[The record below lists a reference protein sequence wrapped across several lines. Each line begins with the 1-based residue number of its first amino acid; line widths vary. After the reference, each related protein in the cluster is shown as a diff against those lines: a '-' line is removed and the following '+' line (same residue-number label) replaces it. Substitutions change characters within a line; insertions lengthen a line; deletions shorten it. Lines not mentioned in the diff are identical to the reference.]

1 MNEIKIEGFKDIFLK
16 LPKDGRYDLLKK
28 MVESLNKAE
37 VDTLLKHLDKILI
50 FDSELKSVTPESKS
64 IHSCSELMEFF
75 NNLLGT
81 QRMSVLTDIIDNLRS
96 CDSEDL
102 VEIIDTRLDE
112 LNSINDNVVQIESED
127 DCDDLDDD
135 DDDNDDDESGSSE
148 DVVFVDPSIT
158 ESEDVEPDFEDESG
172 NNEME
177 YDQLQ
182 IPSHFLQS
190 SLQTEEDENKFCE
203 LCDKF
208 IKKKGWYK
216 HMNTVH
222 STQRFSCSLCP
233 NSKFKAKKYW
243 KAHMRNIHKDLN
255 IQFPDGRQV
264 GSSSLGLTGPGLQCG
279 ECGMAFDSAELLKDH
294 INSFHSQPHFLTST
308 QVDCPSDAEDEDYDE
323 ICEIDVNGELYKCN
337 SCNKSFQ
344 NSAELKSHE
353 QSAHSSEFAQCPH
366 CLIMTKSL
374 RNHIK
379 FVHMKKFQCELC
391 QKTFSANAKL
401 TRHLESH
408 LRGTNRLHNPNTQ
421 HLSFQSSTNVT
432 SFPTILPR
440 DRPKNISCDLCGYKC
455 VSTWKLNRHMK
466 AHMKGTNRFSME

>member
-1 MNEIKIEGFKDIFLK
+1 MGEIQVENFKELFLN
-16 LPKDGRYDLLKK
+16 LPKEGRYDLLKNI
-28 MVESLNKAE
+28 VESLNKEE
-37 VDTLLKHLDKILI
+37 VDQLLKHLDKILI
-50 FDSELKSVTPESKS
+50 FNPEENSHNSETEPKLK
-64 IHSCSELMEFF
+64 CSDLIEFF
-75 NNLLGT
+75 KTLLRT
-81 QRMSVLTDIIDNLRS
+81 QRMKILLDIVDNLKS

-112 LNSINDNVVQIESED
+112 LNSINVVQIESDDDD
-127 DCDDLDDD
+127 DCDDDD
-135 DDDNDDDESGSSE
+135 DDDNDDDSRSS

-158 ESEDVEPDFEDESG
+158 ETEEIEPDY
-172 NNEME
+172 NCNRNEME
-177 YDQLQ
+177 YNHLEFPAQ
-182 IPSHFLQS
+182 FLQS
-190 SLQTEEDENKFCE
+190 SLQTEEDENKFCN

-222 STQRFSCSLCP
+222 STQKFSCSLCP

-255 IQFPDGRQV
+255 IQFPDGRQ
-264 GSSSLGLTGPGLQCG
+264 SSSFGLNNPGLQCG
-279 ECGMAFDSAELLKDH
+279 ECKMAFGSAELLKVH
-294 INSFHSQPHFLTST
+294 LENHHTQTQPHFLS
-308 QVDCPSDAEDEDYDE
+308 DILAESPSDAEDEDYDE
-323 ICEIDVNGELYKCN
+323 ICEIDMGAQSQLFRCN

-344 NSAELKSHE
+344 SSSELKSHE
-353 QSAHSSEFAQCPH
+353 QTAHSSEFAQCPY
-366 CLIMTKSL
+366 CLIMTRSL

-408 LRGTNRLHNPNTQ
+408 LRGTNRLHNPNTAQ
-421 HLSFQSSTNVT
+421 AFQSSLPLS
-432 SFPTILPR
+432 SFANILPK
-440 DRPKNISCDLCGYKC
+440 DRPKNIKCDLCGYKC

-466 AHMKGTNRFSME
+466 AHMKGTNRFSLE

>member
-1 MNEIKIEGFKDIFLK
+1 MSEIHLENFKDIFLCLSK
-16 LPKDGRYDLLKK
+16 EGRYDLLKK
-28 MVESLNKAE
+28 MVESFNKEE

-50 FDSELKSVTPESKS
+50 FNSEEKSQNSQLEPKFK
-64 IHSCSELMEFF
+64 CSDLFDFF
-75 NNLLGT
+75 NTLLRT
-81 QRMSVLTDIIDNLRS
+81 QRIAILIEIVDNLKS

-112 LNSINDNVVQIESED
+112 LNSINVVEIESDDD
-127 DCDDLDDD
+127 DCDDD
-135 DDDNDDDESGSSE
+135 DDDDDSRSS

-158 ESEDVEPDFEDESG
+158 ETEDVEPDFEGADR
-172 NNEME
+172 NEME
-177 YDQLQ
+177 YNHLEF
-182 IPSHFLQS
+182 PTHFLQS
-190 SLQTEEDENKFCE
+190 SLQTEEEENKFCD

-222 STQRFSCSLCP
+222 STQKFSCSLCP

-255 IQFPDGRQV
+255 IQFPDGRQ
-264 GSSSLGLTGPGLQCG
+264 SSSFGVNNPGLQCG
-279 ECGMAFDSAELLKDH
+279 ECGMAFGSAELLKIH
-294 INSFHSQPHFLTST
+294 LENHHTQPHFLTDM
-308 QVDCPSDAEDEDYDE
+308 QAENPSDAEDEDYDE
-323 ICEIDVNGELYKCN
+323 ICEIDVVSGHGQLFKCN

-344 NSAELKSHE
+344 SSAELKSHE
-353 QSAHSSEFAQCPH
+353 QTAHSSEYDQCPQ

-408 LRGTNRLHNPNTQ
+408 LRGTNRLHNPNTLQ
-421 HLSFQSSTNVT
+421 AFQSSLPLS
-432 SFPTILPR
+432 SFANILPK
-440 DRPKNISCDLCGYKC
+440 DRPKNIKCDLCGYKC

-466 AHMKGTNRFSME
+466 AHMKGTNRFSLE

>member
-1 MNEIKIEGFKDIFLK
+1 MNEINIEGFKDIFLK

-50 FDSELKSVTPESKS
+50 FDSEVKNQTSDSESKFTATD
-64 IHSCSELMEFF
+64 LMEFYQT
-75 NNLLGT
+75 LLGS
-81 QRMSVLTDIIDNLRS
+81 QRMTILTDIIDNLKS

-112 LNSINDNVVQIESED
+112 LNSVNDHVVQIESDD

-135 DDDNDDDESGSSE
+135 DVSGSSE

-158 ESEDVEPDFEDESG
+158 ESEDIEVEPDFDDE

-177 YDQLQ
+177 YESLQ
-182 IPSHFLQS
+182 IPAHFLQS
-190 SLQTEEDENKFCE
+190 TLQTEEEENKFCE

-264 GSSSLGLTGPGLQCG
+264 GSSNYGFGVPGLQCG
-279 ECGMAFDSAELLKDH
+279 DCGMPFSSANLLKDH
-294 INSFHSQPHFLTST
+294 VNSVHNQSHFLTGT
-308 QVDCPSDAEDEDYDE
+308 QVGSTSDVDDDEYDE
-323 ICEIDVNGELYKCN
+323 ICEINVNGEVFKCN
-337 SCNKSFQ
+337 SCSRTFKSQ
-344 NSAELKSHE
+344 TDLKSHE
-353 QSAHSSEFAQCPH
+353 QSVHNSEYAQCPH

-421 HLSFQSSTNVT
+421 HQSFNVT
-432 SFPTILPR
+432 SFANILPK
-440 DRPKNISCDLCGYKC
+440 DRPKNISCSLCGYKC